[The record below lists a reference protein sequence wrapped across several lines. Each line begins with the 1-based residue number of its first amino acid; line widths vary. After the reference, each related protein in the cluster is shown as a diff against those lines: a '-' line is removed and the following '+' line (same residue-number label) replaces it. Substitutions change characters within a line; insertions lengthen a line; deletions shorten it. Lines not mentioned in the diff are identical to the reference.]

1 MSENSLDPS
10 GSPTAYNISVG
21 WKTSEVDLGI
31 YIEGNARGGYMF
43 KPVGIL
49 KADKG
54 VVFVRECTMTRW
66 DLQYAG
72 VIDADAATTPVWS

>member
-1 MSENSLDPS
+1 
-10 GSPTAYNISVG
+10 
-21 WKTSEVDLGI
+21 
-31 YIEGNARGGYMF
+31 MF

-72 VIDADAATTPVWS
+72 VIDADAAKTPVWS